1 MKKVLLFLV
10 MLLSL
15 SSCNNVYMGN
25 YNERIFKVKKCKIYK
40 SNMNLAKYVIASCD
54 RDGVYYNSFTI
65 IDDIGE
71 YTIGDTIFL
80 TKK

>member
-15 SSCNNVYMGN
+15 SSCTNVHMGKI
-25 YNERIFKVKKCKIYK
+25 NERTFKVKKCKIFNNK
-40 SNMNLAKYVIASCD
+40 NLAEYEITSCD
-54 RDGVYYNSFTI
+54 SNGGYYSSFTI
-65 IDDIGE
+65 IDDIGK
-71 YTIGDTIFL
+71 YTIGDTISL

>member
-25 YNERIFKVKKCKIYK
+25 YNERIFKVKNCEIYN
-40 SNMNLAKYVIASCD
+40 SNKNLAEYDIASCD
-54 RDGVYYNSFTI
+54 RDGVCYCSFTI
-65 IDDIGE
+65 IDDIGK